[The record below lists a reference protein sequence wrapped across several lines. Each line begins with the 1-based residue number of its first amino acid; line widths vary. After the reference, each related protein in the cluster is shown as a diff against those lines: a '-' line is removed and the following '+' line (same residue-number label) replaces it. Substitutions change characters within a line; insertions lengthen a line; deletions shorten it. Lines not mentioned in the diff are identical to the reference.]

1 MSGKKFSGPSE
12 ESGGFLRDNT
22 LRAAVVD
29 GMKMFCLHGLF
40 TSLIMSK
47 IERKVQQ
54 ITDSGV

>member
-1 MSGKKFSGPSE
+1 M
-12 ESGGFLRDNT
+12 RDNT

-54 ITDSGV
+54 ITDFGV